1 MRAVMA
7 RIAEEDG
14 LQPGVSIEEATD
26 VAWAVASAHQYEFL
40 VVTAGW
46 DVARY
51 REHLERTISSRLLK
65 PA

>member
-1 MRAVMA
+1 
-7 RIAEEDG
+7 
-14 LQPGVSIEEATD
+14 
-26 VAWAVASAHQYEFL
+26 VASPHQYEYL

-51 REHLERTISSRLLK
+51 REHLERTITSRLLK